1 MQRTTNTLCHLSF
14 IICFL
19 LTIFACDS
27 TTNEVVTV
35 PTVAPVDEAYVSITL
50 QLPFT
55 SDATRATNKAT
66 RAGNAAGS
74 VGAAN
79 DGDTYAGVAA
89 ERKITSLRVIFYNS
103 SDVVTHVFDARD
115 ADAVGGSLSQSP
127 ITLRA
132 KKIEKQQYKV
142 LVIANPTARLKQV
155 TNIGDSK
162 TKLDAVAQVT
172 VNDLVT
178 TDGVVMTATKMVLT
192 TDQNFRMTATEAERA
207 AATVKIELER
217 SVAKVFV
224 NPQAGSNITAPNAAG
239 GKAQM
244 VDYSLDVLNTR
255 MFWMRRPAPAL
266 SGNGTATTDAPTT
279 PETETTA
286 QAMRYAIDPN
296 MSVLSGAG
304 LQQLTTAA
312 PHRNPI
318 SQGGWADDRG
328 IYVTENTMDAN
339 AQRGNQTTH
348 AVICLRYVPK
358 QLPELANAA
367 DRTWANY
374 KGAYMTLAQLK
385 AKLAAAATAA
395 NDNALEMPQGFKA
408 DAAHIN
414 ARYPNINN
422 STASFEA
429 FNLKFYQNGK
439 NFYLLPIRH
448 FSDAQQPKLEAY
460 GRYGVVR
467 NHLYKINITKV
478 SSAGHPTPVAPTDE
492 SNDKVD
498 TYVSA
503 NITVMP
509 WHVVTQPKFVLE

>member
-1 MQRTTNTLCHLSF
+1 
-14 IICFL
+14 
-19 LTIFACDS
+19 
-27 TTNEVVTV
+27 
-35 PTVAPVDEAYVSITL
+35 
-50 QLPFT
+50 
-55 SDATRATNKAT
+55 
-66 RAGNAAGS
+66 
-74 VGAAN
+74 
-79 DGDTYAGVAA
+79 
-89 ERKITSLRVIFYNS
+89 
-103 SDVVTHVFDARD
+103 
-115 ADAVGGSLSQSP
+115 
-127 ITLRA
+127 
-132 KKIEKQQYKV
+132 
-142 LVIANPTARLKQV
+142 
-155 TNIGDSK
+155 
-162 TKLDAVAQVT
+162 
-172 VNDLVT
+172 
-178 TDGVVMTATKMVLT
+178 
-192 TDQNFRMTATEAERA
+192 
-207 AATVKIELER
+207 
-217 SVAKVFV
+217 
-224 NPQAGSNITAPNAAG
+224 
-239 GKAQM
+239 
-244 VDYSLDVLNTR
+244 
-255 MFWMRRPAPAL
+255 
-266 SGNGTATTDAPTT
+266 
-279 PETETTA
+279 
-286 QAMRYAIDPN
+286 MRYAIDPN
-296 MSVLSGAG
+296 MSALSGAG

-318 SQGGWADDRG
+318 SQGGWSDDRG

-385 AKLAAAATAA
+385 TKLAAAASAA
-395 NDNALEMPQGFKA
+395 DDNALQMPKGFKA
-408 DAAHIN
+408 DAEHIN

-478 SSAGHPTPVAPTDE
+478 TSAGHPTPVAPTDE